1 MRTTSS
7 LLMALALCGAVTLSA
22 AVAPGENLVLNG
34 TFEAEQADFP
44 HFWTASPPRLVS
56 FNAAGGPEA
65 VGAVI
70 LSNPEGVSGVA
81 AVRQY
86 GLQLVAGETYK
97 MSAWVKTSNF
107 ASGHCGVIVHNTG
120 WISSQGVR
128 EFPATSDGWQYL
140 ESTFVLE
147 ASKDDSYGVALFA
160 QNFHGEIQIA
170 RVKLEAISAG
180 ALAKSQP
187 SPILGE
193 QHRLRLVAWSP
204 LLNAIPLSEP
214 RLSFHAYG
222 RPGEG
227 KDWGHYDAVFALDG
241 QEKQKTALQPKI
253 NVLDLTGVAAGEH
266 RLHCAIR
273 QRDTGE
279 ELFARSLVITLV
291 DLPALDTSSHRRL
304 NNLVTEVLSSEL
316 AVQAEAQTFSFVNP
330 RDGWVFVAV
339 QGSQDAT
346 GLAVEL
352 AGQGGLITAAN
363 ERREA
368 FRLLPRGSHG
378 VTVKGATGG
387 GRLLVRA
394 IAEIFNY
401 PACAHSQVPQNGK
414 YDWDFHEKHI
424 FPAVTTLNG
433 GRVPDEHL
441 PELKER
447 GLLWLANLGTVNP
460 KDADDL
466 LARMAKSPGFS
477 NPMYDGVTC
486 DEQFFGQANL
496 SHYTEALWAYDNPSQ
511 RLLYT
516 WIVGKPGLVGAHN
529 DFMSAALNASR
540 GRGRL
545 LFEAYCHSRPDEKDA
560 SDYLLNR
567 LVDTMDSFK
576 QFFPNAAAGT
586 GMILG
591 NFNQIPIISLDVN
604 PEVDYKYYLDMQVN
618 LIANHPS
625 FRDLATTGYWGSY
638 YDDEELYRWSFAIMR
653 HYCVEGNTGMLSEQF
668 GYRYMPGHLRNGDFN
683 RGMEAWALS
692 PAAEGAIQP
701 ASFPGYGKNSQGRW
715 GASGGVGD
723 TFCLFKRQE
732 GLASSISQTAIGLV
746 PGAIYTLQFITADY
760 QDMQQKRFQPRQHG
774 LAATLGEGAELLPEQ
789 SYVFVD
795 RRNSARKKDDGMA
808 RINLH
813 HLRFRA
819 TGDTV
824 TVAFSD
830 AGAAPGEELAL
841 NYIMLK
847 PYFQ

>member
-1 MRTTSS
+1 MGTDGD
-7 LLMALALCGAVTLSA
+7 LAAAL
-22 AVAPGENLVLNG
+22 
-34 TFEAEQADFP
+34 
-44 HFWTASPPRLVS
+44 
-56 FNAAGGPEA
+56 
-65 VGAVI
+65 
-70 LSNPEGVSGVA
+70 
-81 AVRQY
+81 
-86 GLQLVAGETYK
+86 
-97 MSAWVKTSNF
+97 
-107 ASGHCGVIVHNTG
+107 
-120 WISSQGVR
+120 
-128 EFPATSDGWQYL
+128 
-140 ESTFVLE
+140 
-147 ASKDDSYGVALFA
+147 
-160 QNFHGEIQIA
+160 
-170 RVKLEAISAG
+170 
-180 ALAKSQP
+180 
-187 SPILGE
+187 
-193 QHRLRLVAWSP
+193 
-204 LLNAIPLSEP
+204 
-214 RLSFHAYG
+214 
-222 RPGEG
+222 
-227 KDWGHYDAVFALDG
+227 
-241 QEKQKTALQPKI
+241 
-253 NVLDLTGVAAGEH
+253 
-266 RLHCAIR
+266 
-273 QRDTGE
+273 
-279 ELFARSLVITLV
+279 
-291 DLPALDTSSHRRL
+291 
-304 NNLVTEVLSSEL
+304 
-316 AVQAEAQTFSFVNP
+316 
-330 RDGWVFVAV
+330 

-352 AGQGGLITAAN
+352 AGQGVVITTAN

-368 FRLLPRGSHG
+368 FRLLPRGSHS

-414 YDWDFHEKHI
+414 YDWDFHVKHI

-529 DFMSAALNASR
+529 DFMSASFNASR

-653 HYCVEGNTGMLSEQF
+653 HYCVEGNTGMLS
-668 GYRYMPGHLRNGDFN
+668 
-683 RGMEAWALS
+683 
-692 PAAEGAIQP
+692 
-701 ASFPGYGKNSQGRW
+701 
-715 GASGGVGD
+715 
-723 TFCLFKRQE
+723 
-732 GLASSISQTAIGLV
+732 
-746 PGAIYTLQFITADY
+746 
-760 QDMQQKRFQPRQHG
+760 
-774 LAATLGEGAELLPEQ
+774 
-789 SYVFVD
+789 
-795 RRNSARKKDDGMA
+795 
-808 RINLH
+808 
-813 HLRFRA
+813 
-819 TGDTV
+819 
-824 TVAFSD
+824 
-830 AGAAPGEELAL
+830 
-841 NYIMLK
+841 
-847 PYFQ
+847 